1 LQSVDEAGAEP
12 SMSVDAVAA
21 RSGSEQNY
29 GTEKAMRRIM
39 SSNGRGAT
47 RGVAAILTALCA
59 LALAASTASAAKV
72 YKNLPAGKVKDTES
86 ECMNGC
92 GHTSFGVE
100 VQLAGR
106 DRYITAVTGVLSSF
120 SCEEGVYSNN
130 TCETEPGATYNE
142 LVTLR
147 IYEPILNEPGALLG
161 EFKGTYPVPYKP
173 EPNVHGCVNHGEG
186 SGWGPECHIGDL
198 AKVKFEH
205 LPSVF
210 EASGRAIL
218 ELAVPEDESSHDHNK
233 SGDPNVV
240 NVATAT
246 PFNGVKYEYEAIPA
260 PSKGSDPYGAE
271 VIFGTEAHPEG
282 ESVAS
287 TAEAPGSVPAFE
299 VFAVRR

>member
-1 LQSVDEAGAEP
+1 
-12 SMSVDAVAA
+12 
-21 RSGSEQNY
+21 
-29 GTEKAMRRIM
+29 M
-39 SSNGRGAT
+39 SSSRWSVT
-47 RGVAAILTALCA
+47 RGGVAILMALCT
-59 LALAASTASAAKV
+59 LALAASAASAARV
-72 YKNLPAGKVKDTES
+72 YKGLAAGKVKDTES

-100 VQLAGR
+100 VQPAGR
-106 DRYITAVTGVLSSF
+106 DRYITAVTGELSSF
-120 SCEEGVYSNN
+120 SCQEGIYSNN

-142 LVTLR
+142 LVALK

-161 EFKGTYPVPYKP
+161 EFRGTYPVPYKP
-173 EPNVHGCVNHGEG
+173 EPNVHNCVNHGEG

-198 AKVKFEH
+198 AKVEFEH
-205 LPSVF
+205 LPQVF
-210 EASGRAIL
+210 AVSGRVIL

-246 PFNGVKYEYEAIPA
+246 PFNGVKYEYEPVPA

-271 VIFGTEAHPEG
+271 VIFGTATHPEG

-299 VFAVRR
+299 VFAVRH